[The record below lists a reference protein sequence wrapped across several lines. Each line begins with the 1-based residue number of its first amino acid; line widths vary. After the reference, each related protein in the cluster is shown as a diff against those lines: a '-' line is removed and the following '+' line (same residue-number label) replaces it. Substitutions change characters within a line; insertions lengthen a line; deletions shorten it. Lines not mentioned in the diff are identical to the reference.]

1 MSRITFRL
9 LFYFIF
15 LIKKRKRKKD
25 NYKKESG
32 SETRMATLGSKEM
45 QLK

>member
-15 LIKKRKRKKD
+15 LIKKRKKE

>member
-9 LFYFIF
+9 LIYFIF
-15 LIKKRKRKKD
+15 LIKKRKKE